1 MFNVYLLKF
10 KKDILN
16 SIFLQPK
23 KLKNSTSILQ
33 WAFLHHEIE
42 KVSNGFSKCNF
53 AGSEMHPNVQ
63 KEFQITQNSQFA
75 KK

>member
-1 MFNVYLLKF
+1 MCTYLKSI
-10 KKDILN
+10 KTILN
-16 SIFLQPK
+16 LVFLQTK
-23 KLKNSTSILQ
+23 KLKNSTSMLQ

-42 KVSNGFSKCNF
+42 KASNGFSKCNF

>member
-1 MFNVYLLKF
+1 MCTYLKSI
-10 KKDILN
+10 KTILN
-16 SIFLQPK
+16 LVFLQTK
-23 KLKNSTSILQ
+23 KLKNSTSMLQ
-33 WAFLHHEIE
+33 WAFLHHEIEIE